1 MFYIA
6 IPRSRMV
13 GTKEFGIWDL
23 VQDNDGYVEF
33 DTFEQAKQFVGNEG
47 LDFQKVFIVTVAG

>member
-1 MFYIA
+1 
-6 IPRSRMV
+6 MV